1 MNETI
6 TNALPLIISSLTLCL
21 GTLATGVGAVWLY
34 WKNVYQPNQ
43 EKRIDVS
50 STFNREQAHSSQ
62 VAYQVGESKRDA
74 AFFET
79 YGNMA
84 NHLITSNN
92 GHMTGLT
99 TAVIDGNKDVILA
112 LLEGFK
118 DISIRQAQHSA
129 AINQLNYFLQERTGQ
144 PLKGGDVG
152 ILEAA
157 KLKTDA
163 VKRSDDIVI
172 AVEQHIK
179 DAAIANDT
187 QTTAHES
194 PPAIEPGQ
202 QVIAIVKA
210 EPTEV
215 KE

>member
-1 MNETI
+1 MTPETI
-6 TNALPLIISSLTLCL
+6 TNALPLVLSVITSCLTLIA
-21 GTLATGVGAVWLY
+21 GGVGAIWLY

-43 EKRIDVS
+43 EKRQDVS

-99 TAVIDGNKDVILA
+99 SAVIDGNKDIILA

-118 DISIRQAQHSA
+118 DISIKQEQHSA

-144 PLKGGDVG
+144 PLRGSDIG

-163 VKRSDDIVI
+163 VKRSDDIVL

-179 DAAIANDT
+179 EAA
-187 QTTAHES
+187 QV
-194 PPAIEPGQ
+194 EPSGQ
-202 QVIAIVKA
+202 NVIAIVEA
-210 EPTEV
+210 TEV
-215 KE
+215 KK

>member
-1 MNETI
+1 MTPETI
-6 TNALPLIISSLTLCL
+6 TNALPLVLSVITSCLTLIA
-21 GTLATGVGAVWLY
+21 GGVAAIWLY

-43 EKRIDVS
+43 EKRQDVS

-99 TAVIDGNKDVILA
+99 SAVIDGNKDIILA

-118 DISIRQAQHSA
+118 DISIKQEQHSA

-144 PLKGGDVG
+144 PLRGSDIG

-163 VKRSDDIVI
+163 VKRSDDIVL

-179 DAAIANDT
+179 EAA
-187 QTTAHES
+187 QV
-194 PPAIEPGQ
+194 EPSGQ
-202 QVIAIVKA
+202 NVIAIVEA
-210 EPTEV
+210 TEV
-215 KE
+215 KK

>member
-1 MNETI
+1 MTPDQI
-6 TNALPLIISSLTLCL
+6 TNTLPVILSVITSCLTLMA
-21 GTLATGVGAVWLY
+21 GGVGAIWLY

-43 EKRIDVS
+43 EKRIDIS

-92 GHMTGLT
+92 GHMTALT
-99 TAVIDGNKDVILA
+99 SAVIDGNKDVIMA
-112 LLEGFK
+112 LLDGFK
-118 DISIRQAQHSA
+118 DISIKQEQHSA

-179 DAAIANDT
+179 DAAIAN
-187 QTTAHES
+187 ES
-194 PPAIEPGQ
+194 PFNELSPVAIEPGQ
-202 QVIAIVKA
+202 KVTVEAK
-210 EPTEV
+210 EV

>member
-1 MNETI
+1 MTPETI
-6 TNALPLIISSLTLCL
+6 TNALPLVLSVITSCLTLMA
-21 GTLATGVGAVWLY
+21 GGVGAIWLY

-43 EKRIDVS
+43 EKRQDVS

-99 TAVIDGNKDVILA
+99 SAVIDGNKDIILA

-118 DISIRQAQHSA
+118 DISIKQEQHSA

-144 PLKGGDVG
+144 SLKGGDIG

-163 VKRSDDIVI
+163 VKRSDDIVL

-179 DAAIANDT
+179 EVATAN
-187 QTTAHES
+187 EL
-194 PPAIEPGQ
+194 PIEPSQ
-202 QVIAIVKA
+202 NVIAIVEAKKP
-210 EPTEV
+210 EGE
-215 KE
+215 